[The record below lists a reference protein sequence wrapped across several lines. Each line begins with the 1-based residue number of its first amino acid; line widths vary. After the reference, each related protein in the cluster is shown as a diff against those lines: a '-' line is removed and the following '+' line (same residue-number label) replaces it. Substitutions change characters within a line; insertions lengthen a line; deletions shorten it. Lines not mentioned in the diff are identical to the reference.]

1 MSVAPFLNEAPGRM
15 HLSFTSTWY
24 HLWLLVMLQKVIVN
38 VNKYESGL
46 GVSKHIG
53 CILCCQ
59 VQSWWLCFTGWA
71 TTNIEQVNHVW
82 TPPALKPP
90 DRIHICWVRQ
100 YIFSSEN
107 QWFIRPGNSKELWL
121 HAPMWVTMFYWIGYR
136 ATVNKSKTY
145 DPNLLWSP
153 RVGFIFVEFAKLN
166 YHHKIIGNVNKYES
180 DLGASKHVLT

>member
-1 MSVAPFLNEAPGRM
+1 MYILTHKSPFFEAPRSYF
-15 HLSFTSTWY
+15 HLPS
-24 HLWLLVMLQKVIVN
+24 LPLLNYLQKVIVN

-107 QWFIRPGNSKELWL
+107 HWFIRPGNLKETL
-121 HAPMWVTMFYWIGYR
+121 A
-136 ATVNKSKTY
+136 SC
-145 DPNLLWSP
+145 S
-153 RVGFIFVEFAKLN
+153 
-166 YHHKIIGNVNKYES
+166 NVS
-180 DLGASKHVLT
+180 DHVLLDRLPRNSEQVNDVWSQPALKPPGRIHICWVCQIELPS